1 MQLLINN
8 TPFTCQAPIM
18 LGDVPALLNLPGDT
32 LALAVNQSIVTRSQW
47 PDYSLH
53 DGDQIDAFS
62 LVAGG

>member
-8 TPFTCQAPIM
+8 TPFSCADPVRLSDI
-18 LGDVPALLNLPGDT
+18 PALLNMPADA
-32 LALAVNQSIVTRSQW
+32 LALAVNQTIVTRQQW
-47 PDYSLH
+47 PDISLH